1 MYFLIIVNVDLCLF
15 QAFMFESS
23 LSMTVTEW
31 GERTCNKLDADYYK
45 CWQELKKNFDPSWK
59 PDQSG

>member
-1 MYFLIIVNVDLCLF
+1 MMSFFSL

-31 GERTCNKLDADYYK
+31 GERTCNKLDADYYR
-45 CWQELKKNFDPSWK
+45 CWQGLKKNFDPSWK